1 MIQNKCLSY
10 SRDVATQNSKFLSQK
25 QHILKKKH
33 MELDAKSLEQD
44 IYQEIQKVIVKANTV
59 WMRRLNPLRWN
70 PDEEQQA
77 LKRDHLK

>member
-1 MIQNKCLSY
+1 MLNPL
-10 SRDVATQNSKFLSQK
+10 N
-25 QHILKKKH
+25 
-33 MELDAKSLEQD
+33 MQD

-59 WMRRLNPLRWN
+59 WMRRLNPLRSS